1 MLSNT
6 STTKYKPFCH
16 SLPQTLRRSFGMHQK
31 KRLLLKKGT
40 TARIRKN
47 DTKMATKTVINT
59 DMVNINQETL
69 FKKVEFPYV
78 VPVEDLKHINPY
90 IKSLF
95 KCAVSRK
102 VKKIYR
108 ELENS
113 DKRLRNSV
121 VSGELYN
128 TTSQNFSTDKHP
140 KLSKIKIRKKL
151 F

>member
-6 STTKYKPFCH
+6 SITKYKPFCH

-69 FKKVEFPYV
+69 FKKVEFPY
-78 VPVEDLKHINPY
+78 